1 MYKVFGCNVVKNK
14 MHSFHAALLR
24 NFVTRERKKMSQS
37 RKLTGIRIILFVYI
51 VKIID
56 LYKWTGLEINFSVIQ
71 TLIRVVSDIY
81 HEFSPPLP
89 INTTSI
95 KMALNTSQPIYL

>member
-1 MYKVFGCNVVKNK
+1 MYKVFGCNVVKNR

-37 RKLTGIRIILFVYI
+37 RKLTGIRIMPEETVYI

-81 HEFSPPLP
+81 H
-89 INTTSI
+89 
-95 KMALNTSQPIYL
+95 